1 MAKKKDEFEEF
12 DALVNRMHNCG
23 DLKVFKDFIEALRNE
38 CKYRRYGDDTI
49 MNPQLLTSV
58 SGEEKS
64 YDNILEFCKNAL
76 ED

>member
-1 MAKKKDEFEEF
+1 MYLTSTNVGHPRLEAWKHP
-12 DALVNRMHNCG
+12 LPG